1 MNLAELIEKD
11 NLLLTIYQI
20 VKREGNKKTKIEEIT
35 KVLEGNKAF
44 IKLLNFDCRERLGK
58 LDIRINGFKD
68 EDRSIEEI
76 EEEIYLK

>member
-11 NLLLTIYQI
+11 NLLLIIYQI
-20 VKREGNKKTKIEEIT
+20 VKREENKKTKIEEII
-35 KVLEGNKAF
+35 KVLEDNKAF
-44 IKLLNFDCRERLGK
+44 IKLLNFDCREWLGK
-58 LDIRINGFKD
+58 LDIRVNGFKD